1 LTVLRFQA
9 FSIFTGL
16 GIHNCQMYENACQL
30 MAKQSV
36 ALEVLSFHA
45 MAPAEEAQ
53 SLVVSDAQK
62 HGAQKHGAQKKTWFF
77 LCSFL
82 HHDFLRMVVKCF
94 YCLTSAVPILQR

>member
-1 LTVLRFQA
+1 
-9 FSIFTGL
+9 
-16 GIHNCQMYENACQL
+16 

-53 SLVVSDAQK
+53 SLVVSGAHK
-62 HGAQKHGAQKKTWFF
+62 HGAQKHGSL

-82 HHDFLRMVVKCF
+82 RHDFCRMVMKCF
-94 YCLTSAVPILQR
+94 YYLTSAVHMCYSIDTRI